1 MFIKHPI
8 RLAGLVLGLLVA
20 ANAQAAWDLNMPQG
34 VTEISRDV
42 YDLHMLI
49 FYVCCAIGALVF
61 GVMFYSVF
69 AHRRSRHPKPAD
81 FHESTTVEIVWTI
94 LPFIILIAMAIP
106 AAGTLIKMEDMRGS
120 DMTVKVTGYQWKW
133 EYEYIGQDYRFFSS
147 LLPEH
152 NVLRQTGAVTDY
164 KTLPADYLLEVD
176 NRLVLPTGKKIR
188 FLLTANDVIHAW
200 WVPALGTKKDAIPG
214 FVNEIWARI
223 DEPGVYRGQCAELCG
238 RDHGFM
244 PVVVEAVS
252 PDQFDAWLLAQKSG
266 AGVTTPAAS
275 ATPAPAPQQVAA
287 APVLSPVEGQAEVVA
302 VTKKKIDEPVLV
314 ATDSKPRPAAAPA
327 AEKLDQAT
335 LMAEGQKV
343 YAQYCVACHQVNG
356 EGLPPAF
363 PTLKGGKVTTGPAPE
378 QIRQV
383 LKGKGAMQPF
393 AGILNDR
400 QIAAVISFER
410 NSWGNKAGL
419 VQPAD
424 VKAQR

>member
-1 MFIKHPI
+1 MFIKHPV
-8 RLAGLVLGLLVA
+8 RLAGLVLGLVAGLLAA
-20 ANAQAAWDLNMPQG
+20 ANAQAAWDLNMPVG
-34 VTEISRDV
+34 VTEVSRDV

-69 AHRRSRHPKPAD
+69 AHRKSKGFKAAN

-120 DMTVKVTGYQWKW
+120 NMTVKVTGYQWKW
-133 EYEYIGQDYRFFSS
+133 EYEYIGQDYKFFSS
-147 LLPEH
+147 LLPAH

-164 KTLPADYLLEVD
+164 KTLPPDYLLEVD

-252 PDQFDAWLLAQKSG
+252 PEQFDAWLAQKKTG
-266 AGVTTPAAS
+266 AAPAPSVAS
-275 ATPAPAPQQVAA
+275 PAPVAPPATPPQQVAA
-287 APVLSPVEGQAEVVA
+287 AP
-302 VTKKKIDEPVLV
+302 
-314 ATDSKPRPAAAPA
+314 AAAPA
-327 AEKLDQAT
+327 TKTDAPVLAPTDAKPAPAATATEKLDQAT

-343 YAQYCVACHQVNG
+343 YAQYCVACHQTSG

-363 PTLKGGKVTTGPAPE
+363 PALKGGKVTTGPAPE
-378 QIRQV
+378 QIKQV

-424 VKAQR
+424 VKALR